1 MIDLDTLITVG
12 TAIAGL
18 FGYRRATD
26 HLADQW
32 RRVSG
37 LVDATVNQ
45 VLRAASK
52 AGRPVTGADVERWSR
67 LMRAGAD
74 AAGIK
79 LSTSTWRKAT
89 DLARDRL
96 LAHQLELDDDAAA
109 PLSERLGD
117 VVRALESHR
126 HVGGARRGG

>member
-1 MIDLDTLITVG
+1 MIDLDTLVTIG

-45 VLRAASK
+45 VLRAANK
-52 AGRPVTGADVERWSR
+52 AGRPVTSADVERWSR

-74 AAGIK
+74 AAGLT
-79 LSTSTWRKAT
+79 LSASTWRKAT

-96 LAHQLELDDDAAA
+96 LAHQLELDDDVGA

-126 HVGGARRGG
+126 NVGGARRGG

>member
-1 MIDLDTLITVG
+1 MIDLDTLVTIG
-12 TAIAGL
+12 TAVAGF
-18 FGYRRATD
+18 FGYKRTTD
-26 HLADQW
+26 NIAEQW

-37 LVDATVNQ
+37 LVNATVNQ
-45 VLRAASK
+45 VLRGATK
-52 AGRPVTGADVERWSR
+52 TGRPVTSADVERWAR

-79 LSTSTWRKAT
+79 LSTSTWRRAT

-96 LAHQLELDDDAAA
+96 LAHQLELDDDTAA

-126 HVGGARRGG
+126 QVGGARRGG

>member
-1 MIDLDTLITVG
+1 MIDLDTIITVG

-37 LVDATVNQ
+37 LVDSTVNQ
-45 VLRAASK
+45 VLRAATK
-52 AGRPVTGADVERWSR
+52 AGRPVTSADVERWSR

-74 AAGIK
+74 AAGIR
-79 LSTSTWRKAT
+79 LSSSTWRRAT

-126 HVGGARRGG
+126 NVGSARRGG

>member
-1 MIDLDTLITVG
+1 MIDLDTLVTLG

-18 FGYRRATD
+18 FGYRKATD
-26 HLADQW
+26 NLAEQW
-32 RRVSG
+32 RRVSR

-45 VLRAASK
+45 VLRAANK

-67 LMRAGAD
+67 LMRSGAD

-79 LSTSTWRKAT
+79 LSTSTWRRAT

-96 LAHQLELDDDAAA
+96 LAHQLELDDDVGA

-117 VVRALESHR
+117 VIRALEAHR

>member
-26 HLADQW
+26 SMAEQW

-37 LVDATVNQ
+37 LVEATVNQ

-67 LMRAGAD
+67 LMRSGAD
-74 AAGIK
+74 AAGLK
-79 LSTSTWRKAT
+79 LSASTWRRAT

-96 LAHQLELDDDAAA
+96 LAHQLELDDDTAA

-126 HVGGARRGG
+126 NVGGARRGG

>member
-1 MIDLDTLITVG
+1 MIDLDTLVTIG

-26 HLADQW
+26 SLAEQW

-45 VLRAASK
+45 VLRAANK
-52 AGRPVTGADVERWSR
+52 AGRPVTSADVERWSR

-96 LAHQLELDDDAAA
+96 LAHQLELDDDTAA

-126 HVGGARRGG
+126 QVGGARRGG

>member
-1 MIDLDTLITVG
+1 MIDLDTLVTIG
-12 TAIAGL
+12 TAVAGF
-18 FGYRRATD
+18 FGYKRTTD
-26 HLADQW
+26 NIAEQW
-32 RRVSG
+32 RRVAG

-45 VLRAASK
+45 VLRGATK
-52 AGRPVTGADVERWSR
+52 AGRPVTSADVERWSR

-79 LSTSTWRKAT
+79 LSASTWRRAT

-96 LAHQLELDDDAAA
+96 LAHQLELDDDTAA

-126 HVGGARRGG
+126 QVGGARRGG

>member
-1 MIDLDTLITVG
+1 MIDLDTLVTIG

-26 HLADQW
+26 NLAEQW
-32 RRVSG
+32 RRVAG

-45 VLRAASK
+45 VLRAATK
-52 AGRPVTGADVERWSR
+52 AGRPITSADVERWSR

-74 AAGIK
+74 AAGIR
-79 LSTSTWRKAT
+79 LSTSTWRRAT

-96 LAHQLELDDDAAA
+96 LAHQLELDDDTAA

-126 HVGGARRGG
+126 RVGGARRGG

>member
-1 MIDLDTLITVG
+1 MIDLDTIVTVG

-37 LVDATVNQ
+37 LVDATVGQ
-45 VLRAASK
+45 VLRGAKK
-52 AGRPVTGADVERWSR
+52 AGRPVTGADVERWAR
-67 LMRAGAD
+67 LMRSGAD
-74 AAGIK
+74 AAGLK
-79 LSTSTWRKAT
+79 LSAGTWRKAT

-96 LAHQLELDDDAAA
+96 LAHQLDLDDDDAA

-117 VVRALESHR
+117 VVRAIESHR
-126 HVGGARRGG
+126 RVGEARRGG

>member
-1 MIDLDTLITVG
+1 MHGQLD
-12 TAIAGL
+12 AGL

-26 HLADQW
+26 SLAEQW
-32 RRVSG
+32 RRVAG
-37 LVDATVNQ
+37 LVDATIAQ
-45 VLRAASK
+45 VLRGATK
-52 AGRPVTGADVERWSR
+52 AGRPVTSADVERWAR

-74 AAGIK
+74 AAGIR
-79 LSTSTWRKAT
+79 LSTSTWRRAT

-96 LAHQLELDDDAAA
+96 LAHQLELDDDTAA

-126 HVGGARRGG
+126 QVGGARRGG

>member
-1 MIDLDTLITVG
+1 MIDLDTLVTIG
-12 TAIAGL
+12 TAVAGF
-18 FGYRRATD
+18 FGYKRTTD
-26 HLADQW
+26 NLAEQW
-32 RRVSG
+32 RRVSR
-37 LVDATVNQ
+37 LVDATVSQ

-79 LSTSTWRKAT
+79 LSTATWRKAT

-96 LAHQLELDDDAAA
+96 LAHQLELDDDTAA

-126 HVGGARRGG
+126 NVGGARRGG